1 MRRFWESEFKESDEN
16 LAYWTKKIS
25 GLPTISVGSV
35 GLDSEFIDMSA
46 SASPT
51 NINKVIDDINKE
63 KYDLVAVGRALLA
76 DHEWVLKIKDQRL
89 DEINPYTKEAL
100 YKLY

>member
-16 LAYWTKKIS
+16 LAYWTKIS

>member
-1 MRRFWESEFKESDEN
+1 MD
-16 LAYWTKKIS
+16 KKIS

-51 NINKVIDDINKE
+51 NINKVINDINKE

>member
-1 MRRFWESEFKESDEN
+1 
-16 LAYWTKKIS
+16 
-25 GLPTISVGSV
+25 
-35 GLDSEFIDMSA
+35 MSA

-63 KYDLVAVGRALLA
+63 IYDLVAVGRALLA